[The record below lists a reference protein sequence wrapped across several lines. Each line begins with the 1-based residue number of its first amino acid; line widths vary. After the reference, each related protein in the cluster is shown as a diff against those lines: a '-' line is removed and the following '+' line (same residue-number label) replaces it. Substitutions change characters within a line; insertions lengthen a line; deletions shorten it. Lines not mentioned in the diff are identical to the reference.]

1 MMKVMKDIFL
11 KLVFNV
17 LKIYITFTVIY
28 PFCPKRI
35 KTEKGEKLVAYLNL
49 KGEHVIYIRNLKR
62 ALNHGLVL

>member
-1 MMKVMKDIFL
+1 MKVMKDIFL

-35 KTEKGEKLVAYLNL
+35 EKVEKLVAYLNL